1 MLDLNITL
9 LFQLVNFLVAIVV
22 LNYLLIKPIRE
33 IIRKRKGVM
42 DEISGEAGSFESQ
55 ASQRLDNYEAEL
67 ARARQ
72 EAGAARTLGRE
83 AGQAEQSAIVGDA
96 QGKAREIID
105 EARRKLQQEAQT
117 TLAELR
123 GQVKGLSDKL
133 ANRLIEG

>member
-1 MLDLNITL
+1 MLDLNITM

-33 IIRKRKGVM
+33 IIKKRKGVM

-72 EAGAARTLGRE
+72 EAGITRVQGRE

-105 EARRKLQQEAQT
+105 EARRKLQQEAQA

-123 GQVKGLSDKL
+123 GQVGSLSDKL
-133 ANRLIEG
+133 AYKLIKG

>member
-33 IIRKRKGVM
+33 IIKKRKGVM

-72 EAGAARTLGRE
+72 EAGITRVQGRE

-105 EARRKLQQEAQT
+105 EARRKLQQEAQA

-123 GQVKGLSDKL
+123 GQVGSLSDKL
-133 ANRLIEG
+133 AYKLIKG

>member
-33 IIRKRKGVM
+33 IIKKRKGVM

-55 ASQRLDNYEAEL
+55 ASQRPDNYEAEL

-72 EAGAARTLGRE
+72 EAGITRVQGRE

-105 EARRKLQQEAQT
+105 EARRKLQQEAQA

-123 GQVKGLSDKL
+123 GQVGSLSDKL
-133 ANRLIEG
+133 AYKLIKG